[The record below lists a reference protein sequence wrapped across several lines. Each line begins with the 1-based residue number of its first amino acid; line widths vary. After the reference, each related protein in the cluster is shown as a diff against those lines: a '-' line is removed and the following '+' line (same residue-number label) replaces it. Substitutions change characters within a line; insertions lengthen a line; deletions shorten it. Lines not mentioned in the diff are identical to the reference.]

1 MKRTVVFLASLFI
14 LALAAT
20 SCSTSKDCPA
30 YGEAQHHQKSS
41 RR

>member
-1 MKRTVVFLASLFI
+1 MKRMVIFLASLFI
-14 LALAAT
+14 LALAAS

-30 YGEAQHHQKSS
+30 YGEAQYYQQSN

>member
-1 MKRTVVFLASLFI
+1 MKRTAVFLISLFI
-14 LALAAT
+14 LALVAT

-30 YGEAQHHQKSS
+30 YGEAQTYQKSS